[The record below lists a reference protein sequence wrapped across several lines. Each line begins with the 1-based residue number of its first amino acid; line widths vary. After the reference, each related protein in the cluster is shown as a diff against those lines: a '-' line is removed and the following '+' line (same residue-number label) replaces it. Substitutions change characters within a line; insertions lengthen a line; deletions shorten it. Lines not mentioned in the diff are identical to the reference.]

1 MKQLKKDNPSVMRDI
16 SINQKQFDNLINC
29 WCAPIKRDAF
39 YMSVFG
45 RTYAGTKGTRNKTI
59 WFG

>member
-29 WCAPIKRDAF
+29 WVRSNPRDAF
-39 YMSVFG
+39 
-45 RTYAGTKGTRNKTI
+45 I
-59 WFG
+59 